1 MVALKRMLAASSN
14 RRMPRRNCA
23 RVGHGVVC
31 VLLRGV
37 GVRLRQTRPNIRTS
51 YTRHIVLLLL
61 LLLLLQG
68 FHPLHTRHLGYVGDS
83 SRCGRVSSRLPRI
96 CFPRKRVRRTR

>member
-14 RRMPRRNCA
+14 RRVPRRNCA

-37 GVRLRQTRPNIRTS
+37 GVRLRQTRPNI
-51 YTRHIVLLLL
+51 HAP
-61 LLLLLQG
+61 
-68 FHPLHTRHLGYVGDS
+68 FA
-83 SRCGRVSSRLPRI
+83 
-96 CFPRKRVRRTR
+96 